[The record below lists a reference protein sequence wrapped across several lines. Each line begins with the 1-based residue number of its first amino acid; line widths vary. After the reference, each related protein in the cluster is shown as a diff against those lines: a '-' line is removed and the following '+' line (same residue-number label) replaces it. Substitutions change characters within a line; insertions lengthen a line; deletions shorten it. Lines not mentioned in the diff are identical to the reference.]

1 MQEKELIEG
10 LRKGDEVAYKTLY
23 KLHYRV
29 LCAFA
34 YTYANDSFIAES
46 IVSDVIFNIWEKHE
60 TLEINQ
66 SLRAYLMKAVKNSCI
81 NYLDHCSRQENM
93 KQSLSDKM
101 KKQQSIFHEHENYP
115 LCSLLEKELET
126 KIEQSSAKLPE
137 LTREIFHLSRDE
149 KLKYEEIARQKNITS
164 DIVKYH
170 IRIALS
176 KLRGDLKEYLPALL
190 PFLLFS

>member
-1 MQEKELIEG
+1 MQEEELIEG
-10 LRKGDEVAYKTLY
+10 LRNGDEVAYKTLY

-81 NYLDHCSRQENM
+81 NYLDHCLRQENL

-126 KIEQSSAKLPE
+126 KIELSLGELPE

-176 KLRGDLKEYLPALL
+176 KLRGDLKDYLPALL
-190 PFLLFS
+190 PFLLFP

>member
-60 TLEINQ
+60 TLEINP
-66 SLRAYLMKAVKNSCI
+66 SLRAYLMKAVKNS
-81 NYLDHCSRQENM
+81 
-93 KQSLSDKM
+93 
-101 KKQQSIFHEHENYP
+101 
-115 LCSLLEKELET
+115 
-126 KIEQSSAKLPE
+126 
-137 LTREIFHLSRDE
+137 
-149 KLKYEEIARQKNITS
+149 
-164 DIVKYH
+164 
-170 IRIALS
+170 
-176 KLRGDLKEYLPALL
+176 
-190 PFLLFS
+190 